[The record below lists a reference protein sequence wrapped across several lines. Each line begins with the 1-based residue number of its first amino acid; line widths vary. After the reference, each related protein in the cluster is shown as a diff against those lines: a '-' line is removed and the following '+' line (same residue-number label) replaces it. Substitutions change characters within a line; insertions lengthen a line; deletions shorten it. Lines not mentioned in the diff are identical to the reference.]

1 LNIFYTKAGSLL
13 MNYGLEGEQYYLD
26 ADGNPIYTDT
36 LKNDPDGA
44 TNALWRDCRNDGP
57 GEVDFRKFWQ
67 LSGGEYQLDA
77 YAEWAKNK
85 PEDSSVDA
93 ATLSSDE
100 TRDYSSIMSD
110 VETYVSEN
118 IVQFIMGTRSLD
130 QYDAFVQQLKDMG
143 IEQALQIKQNA
154 WNRYIAR

>member
-1 LNIFYTKAGSLL
+1 
-13 MNYGLEGEQYYLD
+13 
-26 ADGNPIYTDT
+26 
-36 LKNDPDGA
+36 
-44 TNALWRDCRNDGP
+44 
-57 GEVDFRKFWQ
+57 
-67 LSGGEYQLDA
+67 
-77 YAEWAKNK
+77 
-85 PEDSSVDA
+85 
-93 ATLSSDE
+93 
-100 TRDYSSIMSD
+100 MSD